1 MPRVTLST
9 EAYVTATLHAA
20 AYPSCAVNGLLLG
33 TQSGHDTAASST
45 VVTSAVPLFHSNLG
59 LAPLYDV
66 AFALVEAHA
75 QATGVAVVGYYHAN
89 AAASE
94 TDLTPVARRVA
105 DAVAAAH
112 PGSVVLLVRA
122 TLASCKRQCA
132 RCL

>member
-1 MPRVTLST
+1 M
-9 EAYVTATLHAA
+9 TATLHAA

-33 TQSGHDTAASST
+33 TQSSGVAAST

-122 TLASCKRQCA
+122 TLASCKRHVLGVCDQ
-132 RCL
+132 REI